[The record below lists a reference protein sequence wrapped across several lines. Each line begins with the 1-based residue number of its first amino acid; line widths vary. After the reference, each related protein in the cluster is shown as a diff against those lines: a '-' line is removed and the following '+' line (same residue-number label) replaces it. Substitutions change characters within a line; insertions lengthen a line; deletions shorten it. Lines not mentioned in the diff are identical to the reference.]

1 MRRGLLATL
10 AVFLLPLEGRA
21 QAMTDRVS
29 AAGYFR
35 LMARP
40 DFMGG
45 DGRLG
50 FWNLYG
56 RLMNE
61 GPWAGLEL
69 KLDLLQARAGS
80 DDTWASVYARIE
92 GGSVTNMDAGGGSLA
107 VFRLAQLYAR
117 AGNVLVDDVV
127 WQLGTLTYFFGD
139 LGLYDMRPAQVFDDT
154 IGISARLSKEH
165 FEVMLGVGD
174 SGFGVRGLKYV
185 PLLTGGGVAKFRVK
199 HFEVGA
205 GGQVAYEPFI
215 AGSKN
220 SSYVTPGVP
229 YEDFKR
235 REVVQRFLQANPGQ
249 ESLFPDPV
257 PAAVPSLSYR
267 VIGYLGFGGFG
278 PLVWN
283 NFFIRFQRKHPE
295 LSYQEL
301 AGGRAFDI
309 YTADLTRDRYALQLG
324 DELQLKLVK
333 DRLDLVLAG
342 LYGLDY
348 DEQNTIAAGEDNR
361 EYMSAVLRLQLYFS
375 KYVHALVETSLARE
389 RSLNGNLY
397 REHVDSIFENTGGT
411 PDSRGLEYGDA
422 KTRTTWQLKLGPVLN
437 PGGFGIFAR
446 PSLRLLYGAQYSTQQ
461 AAFGNGFVETLDQYN
476 NFPSVERRWHH
487 LVSLEAEAWF

>member
-1 MRRGLLATL
+1 MRRALVLVIAL
-10 AVFLLPLEGRA
+10 VFPAIASA
-21 QAMTDRVS
+21 QALTDRVS

-61 GPWAGLEL
+61 GPWASLEL

-92 GGSVTNMDAGGGSLA
+92 GGSVTNMDSLGGSLA

-117 AGNVLVDDVV
+117 AGNVLVDDVT

-139 LGLYDMRPAQVFDDT
+139 LGLYDLRPAQVFDDT
-154 IGISARLSKEH
+154 IGLSARLSKEH
-165 FEVMLGVGD
+165 FEILLGVGD

-185 PLLTGGGVAKFRVK
+185 PLLTAGGAAKFRIK
-199 HFEVGA
+199 HFEIGA

-220 SSYVTPGVP
+220 SSYVTPDVP

-235 REVVQRFLQANPGQ
+235 REVVSRFLQNNPGQ
-249 ESLFPDPV
+249 EQLFPDPV
-257 PAAVPSLSYR
+257 QASQPSVSYR
-267 VIGYLGFGGFG
+267 VIGYIGFGGFG

-283 NFFIRFQRKHPE
+283 NFFIRWQKKHPE

-301 AGGRAFDI
+301 ASGRAWDI
-309 YTADLTRDRYALQLG
+309 YTADLTRDRYSLQLG
-324 DELQLKLVK
+324 DELQLKIVK

-342 LYGLDY
+342 LYGFDR
-348 DEQNTIAAGEDNR
+348 DTQNTIAAGEDNR
-361 EYMSAVLRLQLYFS
+361 EYMSAVLRLQGYLNRYI
-375 KYVHALVETSLARE
+375 HLLAETSIARE

-397 REHVDSIFENTGGT
+397 REHYDSIFQNTGGV
-411 PDSRGLEYGDA
+411 PDTRGLEYGDSP
-422 KTRTTWQLKLGPVLN
+422 TRTTWQVKAGPVLN
-437 PGGFGIFAR
+437 PGGFGIFSR

-461 AAFGNGFVETLDQYN
+461 AAFGNGFVETLDQFN
-476 NFPSVERRWHH
+476 NFPSVERHWHH

>member
-1 MRRGLLATL
+1 MRRAVLFALLLAP
-10 AVFLLPLEGRA
+10 AAASA
-21 QAMTDRVS
+21 QALTDRVS

-61 GPWAGLEL
+61 GPWAALEL
-69 KLDLLQARAGS
+69 KLDLLQPRAGS
-80 DDTWASVYARIE
+80 DDTWASVYARLE
-92 GGSVTNMDAGGGSLA
+92 GGSVTNMDAQGGSLA

-139 LGLYDMRPAQVFDDT
+139 LGLYDLRPAQVFDDT
-154 IGISARLSKEH
+154 IGLSARLSKKH
-165 FEVMLGVGD
+165 LEVLLGIGD

-185 PLLTGGGVAKFRVK
+185 PLLTAGGAAKFRVD
-199 HFEVGA
+199 HFEIGV

-215 AGSKN
+215 EGSKN
-220 SSYVTPGVP
+220 SSYVTPGVN
-229 YEDFKR
+229 YEDYKR
-235 REVVQRFLQANPGQ
+235 REVVFRFLQNNPGQ

-257 PAAVPSLSYR
+257 QAGQPSVSYR
-267 VIGYLGFGGFG
+267 VIGYVGFGGFG

-283 NFFIRFQRKHPE
+283 NFFIRWQRKHPE

-301 AGGRAFDI
+301 SGGQAFDI
-309 YTADLTRDRYALQLG
+309 FTADLTRDRYAFQMG
-324 DELQLKLVK
+324 DELQLRLIK

-342 LYGLDY
+342 LYGFDR
-348 DEQNTIAAGEDNR
+348 DDQNTIAAGEDNR
-361 EYMSAVLRLQLYFS
+361 EYMSAVLRLQGYFNR
-375 KYVHALVETSLARE
+375 YLHALAETSLARE

-397 REHVDSIFENTGGT
+397 RNRVDSIFQGAGGLS
-411 PDSRGLEYGDA
+411 DSRGLEYGDSP
-422 KTRTTWQLKLGPVLN
+422 TRTTWQVKVGPVLN

-446 PSLRLLYGAQYSTQQ
+446 PSLRLMYGAQYSTQQ
-461 AAFGNGFVETLDQYN
+461 AAFGNAFVETLDQFN
-476 NFPSVERRWHH
+476 NFPSVERHWHH